1 MIRVKML
8 NMTNPADVAGLEAI
22 MNDVHIYKTAK
33 LLDMD
38 KVYNPKEGSYLVFVI
53 YRELAGERDIATKT
67 RATVAAS
74 GLTQDDSIEFPKF
87 QGA

>member
-53 YRELAGERDIATKT
+53 YRELTGDRDATAKT
-67 RATVAAS
+67 RAVVTALGIA
-74 GLTQDDSIEFPKF
+74 QDDAVEFPKF